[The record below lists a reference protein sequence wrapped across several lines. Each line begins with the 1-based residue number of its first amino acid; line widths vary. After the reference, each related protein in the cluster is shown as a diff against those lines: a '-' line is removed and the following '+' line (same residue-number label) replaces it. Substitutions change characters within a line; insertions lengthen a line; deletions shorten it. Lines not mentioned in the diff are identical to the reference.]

1 MIIANYWFWDRPDWG
16 WAEVWALAFL
26 LIPSF
31 AIRASKTMPSKTE
44 GQKGEKK
51 TQPFFLLLING
62 YDNRWSTSK
71 ASVVLWTYGVLFAF
85 VAILLH
91 TRGQGLD
98 NLQLSNQYLLLLG
111 IPTASA
117 VGAKAITQSKV
128 KDEKNFNKTTENSLP
143 DPLNGTGQLFSDD
156 SGDPDLLD
164 SQYFLFSLLLL
175 GYFVVQFLSAESTTL
190 PNLPDTLVGLTGVSA
205 VGYTAKK
212 GVKNTP

>member
-1 MIIANYWFWDRPDWG
+1 VIVANYWFWDHPDWG

-31 AIRASKTMPSKTE
+31 AVQVTKELPSNMTGTKVTA
-44 GQKGEKK
+44 K
-51 TQPFFLLLING
+51 QPFFLALING
-62 YDNRWSTSK
+62 TDNRWSTSK

-91 TRGQGLD
+91 TRGHGLD
-98 NLQLSNQYLLLLG
+98 NLKLSDQYLLLLG
-111 IPTASA
+111 IPTAAA

-128 KDEKNFNKTTENSLP
+128 KDPNFKKKTADALP
-143 DPLNGTGQLFSDD
+143 NPLTGTGQLFSDD
-156 SGDPDLLD
+156 SGDADLLD

-175 GYFVVQFLSAESTTL
+175 GYFLIQFVSAESTIL
-190 PNLPDTLVGLTGVSA
+190 PKLPDTLVGLTGVSA